1 MKGEPE
7 ECGREKSTNT
17 VDSRR
22 AARSVE
28 AQSGRVKEVFGHT
41 IKRRRVRA
49 PKNGLLKGSCTGVC
63 VYVCVAKKKKKR
75 MEKAN
80 FVCV

>member
-1 MKGEPE
+1 MREKRCIRARVVCAEEYWKIGEERAWSVEGEPE

-28 AQSGRVKEVFGHT
+28 AQSGRVKEVLVT
-41 IKRRRVRA
+41 QSR
-49 PKNGLLKGSCTGVC
+49 
-63 VYVCVAKKKKKR
+63 
-75 MEKAN
+75 EEE
-80 FVCV
+80 